1 VRAKFWVWIRY
12 VANEGKLLVFASAAD
27 ADRILSAMHAHPL
40 GKSAAILGDITTDHP
55 GIVVMRTRVGGS
67 RVVDM
72 LSGEQLPRIC

>member
-1 VRAKFWVWIRY
+1 LSQFHLTDPEWESLALPINLARKQVMP
-12 VANEGKLLVFASAAD
+12 GSKLCLTSVF
-27 ADRILSAMHAHPL
+27 